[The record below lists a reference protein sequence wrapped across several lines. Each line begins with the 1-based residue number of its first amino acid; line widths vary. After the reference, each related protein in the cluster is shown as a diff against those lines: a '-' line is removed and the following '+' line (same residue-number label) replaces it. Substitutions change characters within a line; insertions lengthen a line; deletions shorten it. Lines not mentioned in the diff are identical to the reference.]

1 MFFLNE
7 MLEERNY
14 NKAEA
19 KLTAL
24 ISESDIMNRN
34 EYSIRNKELEE
45 DREEEYSSLYHSIGI
60 GGGGGGRGDLSY
72 CLYV

>member
-45 DREEEYSSLYHSIGI
+45 DREEENSSLYHSIGI
-60 GGGGGGRGDLSY
+60 GGGGGRGDLSY